1 MKKLFTVCGF
11 FLISLFAFAAAE
23 AEVIATETET
33 TETNKVLHDFKDFSH
48 WSIQVNGGFSQFDG
62 DANQRY
68 DQLLSSSHLL
78 WTVGLD
84 VEYSFNPAWGLIA
97 NFQYMPYQGHTSS
110 TKYGKNYFRGNM
122 YAPSLMLSMNLLNLF
137 GQYRSSAAWNW
148 YLNAGVGV
156 VFYDVKNTAEGDNS
170 NAEAQ
175 AQDVEDGKNISIPL
189 GTQVEYN
196 INDYLAVGLSGYYRL
211 HNKDN
216 FEGQDYTKGTMN
228 DGEFYVTASLR
239 VKLAPNAKE
248 GGHMRN
254 ISMMDY
260 HNKRTGKS
268 NIEARLD
275 SLEKRVKVLE
285 DTVANNILPRLDEL
299 EKQHATTPD
308 EDGDGVPDFRDRQ
321 ANTPKGTFVNYW
333 GEGIP
338 QDAFECCD
346 KVNKVLSALGMEPTV
361 DYDMSVYYAFD
372 KAAIS
377 AKARK
382 NIEKAVQKLQENPE
396 LKVELRGYCDFPG
409 SNDYNLKLSE
419 KRVNAV
425 KAELVKAGIAEERI
439 TVQPQGALA
448 NPPKAELKNRRCDFF
463 FY

>member
-1 MKKLFTVCGF
+1 MKKLFTVCGL
-11 FLISLFAFAAAE
+11 FLISVLAFAATE
-23 AEVIATETET
+23 SEVKASETSES
-33 TETNKVLHDFKDFSH
+33 KVLHEFKDFSH

-68 DQLLSSSHLL
+68 DQLLSSSQLL
-78 WTVGLD
+78 WTVGID

-97 NFQYMPYQGHTSS
+97 NFQYMPYHAHTSS

-137 GQYRSSAAWNW
+137 GQYRSNAAWNW
-148 YLNAGVGV
+148 YLNAGVGL
-156 VFYDVKNTAEGDNS
+156 VFYDVQSENEGVVGEES
-170 NAEAQ
+170 PKEIK
-175 AQDVEDGKNISIPL
+175 DGKSIGIPL

-196 INDYLAVGLSGYYRL
+196 INDYLAVGLSGYYRI

-216 FEGQDYTKGTMN
+216 FEGEDYTKGTMN

-239 VKLAPNAKE
+239 VKLAPNVKE

-260 HNKRTGKS
+260 RKKRTGES
-268 NIEARLD
+268 NLESRLD

-321 ANTPKGTFVNYW
+321 ADTPKGAFVNYW

-338 QDAFECCD
+338 QEALEPACCD
-346 KVNKVLSALGMEPTV
+346 DVKKVFSALGIDPKV
-361 DYDMSVYYAFD
+361 DYDMSVYYGFD
-372 KAAIS
+372 KADLT

-382 NIEKAVQKLQENPE
+382 NIEKAAQKLKENPDM
-396 LKVELRGYCDFPG
+396 KVELRGYCDFPG
-409 SNDYNLKLSE
+409 SNNYNLKLSE
-419 KRVNAV
+419 KRVKAV
-425 KAELVKAGIAEERI
+425 KDALVKAGIAEDRI

>member
-1 MKKLFTVCGF
+1 MKKLFTVCGL

-23 AEVIATETET
+23 TEIT
-33 TETNKVLHDFKDFSH
+33 TSEKSESKVLHEFKDFSH

-68 DQLLSSSHLL
+68 DQLLSSSQLL
-78 WTVGLD
+78 WTVGID

-97 NFQYMPYQGHTSS
+97 NFQYMPYHAHTSS

-137 GQYRSSAAWNW
+137 GQYRSNAAWNW
-148 YLNAGVGV
+148 YLNAGVGL
-156 VFYDVKNTAEGDNS
+156 VFYDVQSENEGVVGEES
-170 NAEAQ
+170 PKEIK
-175 AQDVEDGKNISIPL
+175 DGKSIGIPL

-196 INDYLAVGLSGYYRL
+196 INDYLAVGLSGYYRI

-216 FEGQDYTKGTMN
+216 FEGEDYTKGTMN

-239 VKLAPNAKE
+239 VKLAPNVKE

-260 HNKRTGKS
+260 RKKRTGES
-268 NIEARLD
+268 NLESRLD

-285 DTVANNILPRLDEL
+285 DTVSNNILPRLDEL

-321 ANTPKGTFVNYW
+321 ADTPKGAFVNYW

-338 QDAFECCD
+338 QEALEPACCD
-346 KVNKVLSALGMEPTV
+346 DVKKVFSALGIDPKV
-361 DYDMSVYYAFD
+361 DYDMSVYYGFD
-372 KAAIS
+372 KADLT

-382 NIEKAVQKLQENPE
+382 NIEKAAQKLKENPDM
-396 LKVELRGYCDFPG
+396 KVELRGYCDFPG
-409 SNDYNLKLSE
+409 SNNYNLKLSE
-419 KRVNAV
+419 KRVKAV
-425 KAELVKAGIAEERI
+425 KDALVKAGIAEDRI

>member
-1 MKKLFTVCGF
+1 MKKLFTVCGL
-11 FLISLFAFAAAE
+11 FLISVLAFAATE
-23 AEVIATETET
+23 SEVKASETSES
-33 TETNKVLHDFKDFSH
+33 KVLHEFKDFSH

-68 DQLLSSSHLL
+68 DQLLSSSQLL
-78 WTVGLD
+78 WTVGID

-97 NFQYMPYQGHTSS
+97 NFQYMPYHAHTSS

-137 GQYRSSAAWNW
+137 GQYRSNAAWNW
-148 YLNAGVGV
+148 YLNAGVGL
-156 VFYDVKNTAEGDNS
+156 VFYDVQSENEGVVGEES
-170 NAEAQ
+170 PKEIK
-175 AQDVEDGKNISIPL
+175 DGKTIGIPL

-196 INDYLAVGLSGYYRL
+196 INDYLAVGLSGYYRI

-216 FEGQDYTKGTMN
+216 FEGEDYTKGTMN

-239 VKLAPNAKE
+239 VKLAPNVKE

-260 HNKRTGKS
+260 RKKRTGES
-268 NIEARLD
+268 NLESRLD

-321 ANTPKGTFVNYW
+321 ANTPKGSFVNYW

-338 QDAFECCD
+338 QEALDSPCCD
-346 KVNKVLSALGMEPTV
+346 DVKQVFAALRVDPNV
-361 DYDMSVYYAFD
+361 DYNMSVYFGFD
-372 KAAIS
+372 QS
-377 AKARK
+377 ALSAQARK
-382 NIEKAVQKLQENPE
+382 NIAKAAQKLKDNPE
-396 LKVELRGYCDFPG
+396 MKVELRGYCDFPG

-419 KRVNAV
+419 KRVNMV
-425 KAELVKAGIAEERI
+425 KAELVKAGIAEDRI
-439 TVQPQGALA
+439 VVEAQGALA
-448 NPPKAELKNRRCDFF
+448 NPPKAEMKNRRCDFF

>member
-1 MKKLFTVCGF
+1 MKKLFTVCGL

-23 AEVIATETET
+23 TEIT
-33 TETNKVLHDFKDFSH
+33 TSEKSESKVLHEFKDFSH

-62 DANQRY
+62 DVNQRI
-68 DQLLSSSHLL
+68 DQLLSSSQLL
-78 WTVGLD
+78 WTVGVD

-97 NFQYMPYQGHTSS
+97 NFQYMPYHGHTSS
-110 TKYGKNYFRGNM
+110 TKYGKYYFKGNM
-122 YAPSLMLSMNLLNLF
+122 YAPSLMLSVNLLNLF

-148 YLNAGVGV
+148 YLNAGVGM
-156 VFYDVKNTAEGDNS
+156 VFYDVTNTAEDDNS
-170 NAEAQ
+170 AAEATPT
-175 AQDVEDGKNISIPL
+175 DVNNGKNISIPL

-196 INDYLAVGLSGYYRL
+196 INNYLAVGLSGYYRI

-254 ISMMDY
+254 LSMMDY
-260 HNKRTGKS
+260 HKLRTGES
-268 NIEARLD
+268 NLESRLD

-321 ANTPKGTFVNYW
+321 ANTPKGSFVNYW

-338 QDAFECCD
+338 QEALDSPCCD
-346 KVNKVLSALGMEPTV
+346 DVKQVFAALRVDPNV
-361 DYDMSVYYAFD
+361 DYNMSVYFGFD
-372 KAAIS
+372 QS
-377 AKARK
+377 ALSAQARK
-382 NIEKAVQKLQENPE
+382 NIAKAAQKLKDNPE
-396 LKVELRGYCDFPG
+396 MKVELRGYCDFPG

-419 KRVNAV
+419 KRVNMV
-425 KAELVKAGIAEERI
+425 KAELVKAGIAEDRI
-439 TVQPQGALA
+439 VVEAQGALA
-448 NPPKAELKNRRCDFF
+448 NPPKAEMKNRRCDFF

>member
-1 MKKLFTVCGF
+1 MKKLFTACALCLV
-11 FLISLFAFAAAE
+11 SVFAFAAAE
-23 AEVIATETET
+23 SEVKASETSES
-33 TETNKVLHDFKDFSH
+33 KVLHEFKDFSH

-68 DQLLSSSHLL
+68 DQLLSSSQLL
-78 WTVGLD
+78 WTVGID

-97 NFQYMPYQGHTSS
+97 NFQYMPYHAHTSS

-137 GQYRSSAAWNW
+137 GQYRSNAGWNW
-148 YLNAGVGV
+148 YINAGVGM
-156 VFYDVKNTAEGDNS
+156 VFYDVKSENEGVVGEES
-170 NAEAQ
+170 PKEIK
-175 AQDVEDGKNISIPL
+175 DGKTIGIPL

-196 INDYLAVGLSGYYRL
+196 INDYLAVGLSGYYRI

-216 FEGQDYTKGTMN
+216 FEGEDYTKGTMN

-239 VKLAPNAKE
+239 VKLAPNVKE

-254 ISMMDY
+254 LSMMDY
-260 HNKRTGKS
+260 RKKRTGES
-268 NIEARLD
+268 NLESRLD

-321 ANTPKGTFVNYW
+321 ANTPKGAFVNYW

-338 QDAFECCD
+338 QEALEPECCD
-346 KVNKVLSALGMEPTV
+346 DVNKVFAALGVDPKV
-361 DYDMSVYYAFD
+361 DYDMSVYFAFD
-372 KAAIS
+372 KS
-377 AKARK
+377 NLDAKARK
-382 NIEKAVQKLQENPE
+382 NIDKAIQKLNENPE
-396 LKVELRGYCDFPG
+396 MKVELRGYCDFPG
-409 SNDYNLKLSE
+409 SNNYNLKLSE

-425 KAELVKAGIAEERI
+425 KAALVKAGIAEDRI
-439 TVQPQGALA
+439 AVQAQGALA

>member
-1 MKKLFTVCGF
+1 MKKLFTVCGM

-23 AEVIATETET
+23 KEVIATETET

-333 GEGIP
+333 GEGVP
-338 QDAFECCD
+338 QEAFECCD

-372 KAAIS
+372 KATIS

>member
-1 MKKLFTVCGF
+1 MKKLFTVCGL
-11 FLISLFAFAAAE
+11 FLVSMFAFATAE
-23 AEVIATETET
+23 SEVTVSETSES
-33 TETNKVLHDFKDFSH
+33 KVLHEFKDFSH

-68 DQLLSSSHLL
+68 DQLLSSSQLL
-78 WTVGLD
+78 WTVGID

-97 NFQYMPYQGHTSS
+97 NFQYMPYHAHTSS

-137 GQYRSSAAWNW
+137 GQYRSNAAWNW
-148 YLNAGVGV
+148 YLNAGVGL
-156 VFYDVKNTAEGDNS
+156 VFYDVKSESEGVVGEES
-170 NAEAQ
+170 PKEIK
-175 AQDVEDGKNISIPL
+175 DGKTIGIPL

-196 INDYLAVGLSGYYRL
+196 INDYLAVGLSGYYRI

-216 FEGQDYTKGTMN
+216 FEGEEYTKGTMN

-239 VKLAPNAKE
+239 VKLAPNVKE

-260 HNKRTGKS
+260 RKKRTGES
-268 NIEARLD
+268 NLESRLD

-321 ANTPKGTFVNYW
+321 ANTPKGAFVNYW
-333 GEGIP
+333 GESIP
-338 QDAFECCD
+338 QEVLEPACCD
-346 KVNKVLSALGMEPTV
+346 DVKKVFAALGVDPKV
-361 DYDMSVYYAFD
+361 DYDMSVYFAFD
-372 KAAIS
+372 KAIVTAN
-377 AKARK
+377 ARK
-382 NIEKAVQKLQENPE
+382 NIEKAIQKLNENPE
-396 LKVELRGYCDFPG
+396 MKVELRGYCDFPG

-419 KRVNAV
+419 RRVKAV
-425 KAELVKAGIAEERI
+425 KDVMVKAGIAEDRI
-439 TVQPQGALA
+439 ATQPQGALP

>member
-1 MKKLFTVCGF
+1 MKKLFTVCGL
-11 FLISLFAFAAAE
+11 FLISVLAFAATE
-23 AEVIATETET
+23 SEVKASETSES
-33 TETNKVLHDFKDFSH
+33 KVLHEFKDFSH

-68 DQLLSSSHLL
+68 DQLLSSSQLL
-78 WTVGLD
+78 WTVGID

-97 NFQYMPYQGHTSS
+97 NFQYMPYHAHTSS

-137 GQYRSSAAWNW
+137 GQYRSNAAWNW
-148 YLNAGVGV
+148 YLNAGVGL
-156 VFYDVKNTAEGDNS
+156 VFYDVQSENEGVVGEES
-170 NAEAQ
+170 PKEIK
-175 AQDVEDGKNISIPL
+175 DGKTIGIPL

-196 INDYLAVGLSGYYRL
+196 INDYLAVGLSGYYRI

-216 FEGQDYTKGTMN
+216 FEGEDYTKGTMN

-239 VKLAPNAKE
+239 VKLAPNVKE

-260 HNKRTGKS
+260 RKKRTGES
-268 NIEARLD
+268 NLESRLD

-321 ANTPKGTFVNYW
+321 ADTPKGAFVNYW

-338 QDAFECCD
+338 QEALEPACCD
-346 KVNKVLSALGMEPTV
+346 DVKKVFSALGIDPKV
-361 DYDMSVYYAFD
+361 DYDMSVYYGFD
-372 KAAIS
+372 KADLT

-382 NIEKAVQKLQENPE
+382 NIEKAAQKLKENPDM
-396 LKVELRGYCDFPG
+396 KVELRGYCDFPG
-409 SNDYNLKLSE
+409 SNNYNLKLSE
-419 KRVNAV
+419 KRVKAV
-425 KAELVKAGIAEERI
+425 KDALVKAGIAEDRI

>member
-1 MKKLFTVCGF
+1 MKKLFTVCGL
-11 FLISLFAFAAAE
+11 FLVSMFAFATAE
-23 AEVIATETET
+23 SEVTVSETSES
-33 TETNKVLHDFKDFSH
+33 KVLHEFKDFSH

-68 DQLLSSSHLL
+68 DQLLSSSQLL
-78 WTVGLD
+78 WTVGID

-97 NFQYMPYQGHTSS
+97 NFQYMPYHAHTSS

-137 GQYRSSAAWNW
+137 GQYRSNAAWNW
-148 YLNAGVGV
+148 YLNAGVGL
-156 VFYDVKNTAEGDNS
+156 VFYDVKSESEGVVGEES
-170 NAEAQ
+170 PKEIK
-175 AQDVEDGKNISIPL
+175 DGKTIGIPL

-196 INDYLAVGLSGYYRL
+196 INDYLAVGLSGYYRI

-216 FEGQDYTKGTMN
+216 FEGEEYTKGTMN

-239 VKLAPNAKE
+239 VKLAPNVKE

-260 HNKRTGKS
+260 RKKRTGES
-268 NIEARLD
+268 NLESRLD

-321 ANTPKGTFVNYW
+321 ANTPKGAFVNYW
-333 GEGIP
+333 GESIP
-338 QDAFECCD
+338 QEVLEPECCD
-346 KVNKVLSALGMEPTV
+346 DVKKVFAALGVDPKV
-361 DYDMSVYYAFD
+361 DYDMSVYFAFD
-372 KAAIS
+372 KAIVTAN
-377 AKARK
+377 ARK
-382 NIEKAVQKLQENPE
+382 NIEKAIQKLNENPE
-396 LKVELRGYCDFPG
+396 MKVELRGYCDFPG

>member
-1 MKKLFTVCGF
+1 MKKLFTACALCLV
-11 FLISLFAFAAAE
+11 SVFAFAAAE
-23 AEVIATETET
+23 SEVKASETSES
-33 TETNKVLHDFKDFSH
+33 KVLHEFKDFSH

-68 DQLLSSSHLL
+68 DQLLSSSQLL
-78 WTVGLD
+78 WTVGID

-97 NFQYMPYQGHTSS
+97 NFQYMPYHAHTSS

-137 GQYRSSAAWNW
+137 GQYRSNAAWNW
-148 YLNAGVGV
+148 YLNAGVGL
-156 VFYDVKNTAEGDNS
+156 VFYDVQSENEGVVGEES
-170 NAEAQ
+170 PKEIK
-175 AQDVEDGKNISIPL
+175 DGKSIGIPL

-196 INDYLAVGLSGYYRL
+196 INDYLAVGLSGYYRI

-216 FEGQDYTKGTMN
+216 FEGEDYTKGTMN

-239 VKLAPNAKE
+239 VKLAPNVKE

-260 HNKRTGKS
+260 RKKRTGES
-268 NIEARLD
+268 NLESRLD

-321 ANTPKGTFVNYW
+321 ADTPKGAFVNYW

-338 QDAFECCD
+338 QEALEPACCD
-346 KVNKVLSALGMEPTV
+346 DVKKVFSALGIDPKV
-361 DYDMSVYYAFD
+361 DYDMSVYYGFD
-372 KAAIS
+372 KADLT

-382 NIEKAVQKLQENPE
+382 NIEKAAQKLKENPDM
-396 LKVELRGYCDFPG
+396 KVELRGYCDFPG
-409 SNDYNLKLSE
+409 SNNYNLKLSE
-419 KRVNAV
+419 KRVKAV
-425 KAELVKAGIAEERI
+425 KDALVKAGIAEDRI

>member
-1 MKKLFTVCGF
+1 MKKLFTVCGL
-11 FLISLFAFAAAE
+11 FLVSMFAFA
-23 AEVIATETET
+23 T
-33 TETNKVLHDFKDFSH
+33 TESEVTVSETSESKVLHEFKDFSH

-68 DQLLSSSHLL
+68 DQLLSSSQLL
-78 WTVGLD
+78 WTVGID

-97 NFQYMPYQGHTSS
+97 NFQYMPYHAHTSS

-137 GQYRSSAAWNW
+137 GQYRSNAAWNW
-148 YLNAGVGV
+148 YLNAGVGL
-156 VFYDVKNTAEGDNS
+156 VFYDVKSESEGVVGEES
-170 NAEAQ
+170 PKEIK
-175 AQDVEDGKNISIPL
+175 DGKTIGIPL

-196 INDYLAVGLSGYYRL
+196 INDYLAVGLSGYYRI

-216 FEGQDYTKGTMN
+216 FEGEEYTKGTMN

-239 VKLAPNAKE
+239 VKLAPNVKE

-260 HNKRTGKS
+260 RKKRTGES
-268 NIEARLD
+268 NLESRLD

-321 ANTPKGTFVNYW
+321 VNTPKGAFVNYW
-333 GEGIP
+333 GESIP
-338 QDAFECCD
+338 QEVLEPECCD
-346 KVNKVLSALGMEPTV
+346 DVKKVFAALGVDPKV
-361 DYDMSVYYAFD
+361 DYDMSVYFAFD
-372 KAAIS
+372 KAIVTAN
-377 AKARK
+377 ARK
-382 NIEKAVQKLQENPE
+382 NIEKAIQKLNENPE
-396 LKVELRGYCDFPG
+396 MKVELRGYCDFPG

-419 KRVNAV
+419 RRVKAV
-425 KAELVKAGIAEERI
+425 KDVMVKAGIAEDRI
-439 TVQPQGALA
+439 ATQPQGALP

>member
-1 MKKLFTVCGF
+1 MKKLFTACALCLV
-11 FLISLFAFAAAE
+11 SVFAFATAE
-23 AEVIATETET
+23 SEVKASETSES
-33 TETNKVLHDFKDFSH
+33 KVLHEFKDFSH

-68 DQLLSSSHLL
+68 DQLLSSSQLL
-78 WTVGLD
+78 WTVGID

-97 NFQYMPYQGHTSS
+97 NFQYMPYHAHTSS

-137 GQYRSSAAWNW
+137 GQYRSNAAWNW
-148 YLNAGVGV
+148 YLNAGVGL
-156 VFYDVKNTAEGDNS
+156 VFYDVQSENEGVVGEES
-170 NAEAQ
+170 PKEIK
-175 AQDVEDGKNISIPL
+175 DGKSIGIPL

-196 INDYLAVGLSGYYRL
+196 INDYLAVGLSGYYRI

-216 FEGQDYTKGTMN
+216 FEGEDYTKGTMN

-239 VKLAPNAKE
+239 VKLAPNVKE

-260 HNKRTGKS
+260 RKKRTGES
-268 NIEARLD
+268 NLESRLD

-321 ANTPKGTFVNYW
+321 ADTPKGAFVNYW

-338 QDAFECCD
+338 QEALEPACCD
-346 KVNKVLSALGMEPTV
+346 DVKKVFSALGIDPKV
-361 DYDMSVYYAFD
+361 DYDMSVYYGFD
-372 KAAIS
+372 KADLT

-382 NIEKAVQKLQENPE
+382 NIEKAAQKLKENPDM
-396 LKVELRGYCDFPG
+396 KVELRGYCDFPG
-409 SNDYNLKLSE
+409 SNNYNLKGSE
-419 KRVNAV
+419 
-425 KAELVKAGIAEERI
+425 
-439 TVQPQGALA
+439 
-448 NPPKAELKNRRCDFF
+448 RCIG
-463 FY
+463 

>member
-1 MKKLFTVCGF
+1 MKKLFTVCGL
-11 FLISLFAFAAAE
+11 FLVSMFAFA
-23 AEVIATETET
+23 T
-33 TETNKVLHDFKDFSH
+33 TESEVTVSETSESKVLHEFKDFSH

-68 DQLLSSSHLL
+68 DQLLSSSQLL
-78 WTVGLD
+78 WTVGID

-97 NFQYMPYQGHTSS
+97 NFQYMPYHAHTSS

-137 GQYRSSAAWNW
+137 GQYRSNAAWNW
-148 YLNAGVGV
+148 YLNAGVGL
-156 VFYDVKNTAEGDNS
+156 VFYDVKSESEGVVGEES
-170 NAEAQ
+170 PKEIK
-175 AQDVEDGKNISIPL
+175 DGKTIGIPL

-196 INDYLAVGLSGYYRL
+196 INDYLAVGLSGYYRI

-216 FEGQDYTKGTMN
+216 FEGEEYTKGTMN

-239 VKLAPNAKE
+239 VKLAPNVKE

-260 HNKRTGKS
+260 RKKRTGES
-268 NIEARLD
+268 NLESRLD

-321 ANTPKGTFVNYW
+321 ADTPKGAFVNYW

-338 QDAFECCD
+338 QEALEPACCD
-346 KVNKVLSALGMEPTV
+346 DVKKVFSALGIDPKV
-361 DYDMSVYYAFD
+361 DYDMSVYYGFD
-372 KAAIS
+372 KADLT

-382 NIEKAVQKLQENPE
+382 NIEKAAQKLKENPDM
-396 LKVELRGYCDFPG
+396 KVELRGYCDFPG
-409 SNDYNLKLSE
+409 SNNYNLKLSE
-419 KRVNAV
+419 KRVKAV
-425 KAELVKAGIAEERI
+425 KDALVKAGIAEDRI

>member
-1 MKKLFTVCGF
+1 MKKLFTVCSL
-11 FLISLFAFAAAE
+11 FLISVLAFAAAE
-23 AEVIATETET
+23 SEVKALETSET
-33 TETNKVLHDFKDFSH
+33 KVLHDFKDFSH

-148 YLNAGVGV
+148 YLNAGVGI
-156 VFYDVKNTAEGDNS
+156 VFYDVENTAEADNS

-175 AQDVEDGKNISIPL
+175 PEDVQGGKNISIPL

-239 VKLAPNAKE
+239 VKLAPNVKE

-260 HNKRTGKS
+260 RKKRTGES
-268 NIEARLD
+268 NLEARLD

-321 ANTPKGTFVNYW
+321 ANTPKGAFVNYW

-338 QDAFECCD
+338 QEAIQSPCCD
-346 KVNKVLSALGMEPTV
+346 EVKQVFAALGVDPKV
-361 DYDMSVYYAFD
+361 DYDMSVYFAFD
-372 KAAIS
+372 KSALS

-382 NIEKAVQKLQENPE
+382 NIEKAVQKLKENPE
-396 LKVELRGYCDFPG
+396 MKVELRGYCDFPG
-409 SNDYNLKLSE
+409 SDDYNLKLSE
-419 KRVNAV
+419 KRVKMV
-425 KAELVKAGIAEERI
+425 KDELVKAGIAEDRI
-439 TVQPQGALA
+439 SVQPQGALA

>member
-1 MKKLFTVCGF
+1 MKKLFAVCG
-11 FLISLFAFAAAE
+11 LALMTVFAMA
-23 AEVIATETET
+23 ATESTVEASET
-33 TETNKVLHDFKDFSH
+33 SESKVLHEFKDFSH

-62 DANQRY
+62 DAKQRY
-68 DQLLSSSHLL
+68 DQLLSSSQLL
-78 WTVGLD
+78 WTVGID

-97 NFQYMPYQGHTSS
+97 NFQYMPYHAHTSS

-137 GQYRSSAAWNW
+137 GQYRSNAAWNW
-148 YLNAGVGV
+148 YINAGVGM
-156 VFYDVKNTAEGDNS
+156 VFYDVKSENEGVVG
-170 NAEAQ
+170 EETPQ
-175 AQDVEDGKNISIPL
+175 GIEDGKSIAIPL

-196 INDYLAVGLSGYYRL
+196 INDYLAVGVSGYYRL

-216 FEGQDYTKGTMN
+216 FEGEDYTKGTMN

-239 VKLAPNAKE
+239 VKLAPNTRE

-254 ISMMDY
+254 LSMMDY
-260 HNKRTGKS
+260 RKKRTGES
-268 NIEARLD
+268 NLESRLD

-321 ANTPKGTFVNYW
+321 ANTPKGSFVNYW
-333 GEGIP
+333 GEGLP
-338 QDAFECCD
+338 QEALGPNCCD
-346 KVNKVLSALGMEPTV
+346 EVKKVFAAMGIDPSV
-361 DYDMSVYYAFD
+361 DYDMSVYFGFD
-372 KAAIS
+372 KS
-377 AKARK
+377 SLSGKARK
-382 NIEKAVQKLQENPE
+382 NIEKVVAKLNANPDM
-396 LKVELRGYCDFPG
+396 KVELRGYCDFPG
-409 SNDYNLKLSE
+409 SDNYNLKLSE
-419 KRVNAV
+419 RRVNAV
-425 KAELVKAGIAEERI
+425 KEALVKAGIAEDRI
-439 TVQPQGALA
+439 ATQPQGALP

>member
-1 MKKLFTVCGF
+1 MKKLFTVCA
-11 FLISLFAFAAAE
+11 LCLVSVFAFAAAE
-23 AEVIATETET
+23 SEVKASETSES
-33 TETNKVLHDFKDFSH
+33 KVLHEFKDFSH

-68 DQLLSSSHLL
+68 DQLLSSSQLL
-78 WTVGLD
+78 WTVGID

-97 NFQYMPYQGHTSS
+97 NFQYMPYHAHTSS

-137 GQYRSSAAWNW
+137 GQYRSNAAWNW
-148 YLNAGVGV
+148 YLNAGVGL
-156 VFYDVKNTAEGDNS
+156 VFYDVQSENEGVVGEES
-170 NAEAQ
+170 PKEIK
-175 AQDVEDGKNISIPL
+175 DGKSIGIPL

-196 INDYLAVGLSGYYRL
+196 INDYLAVGLSGYYRI

-216 FEGQDYTKGTMN
+216 FEGEDYTKGTMN

-239 VKLAPNAKE
+239 VKLAPNVKE

-260 HNKRTGKS
+260 RKKRTGES
-268 NIEARLD
+268 NLESRLD

-321 ANTPKGTFVNYW
+321 ADTPKGAFVNYW

-338 QDAFECCD
+338 QEALEPACCD
-346 KVNKVLSALGMEPTV
+346 DVKKVFSALGIDPKV
-361 DYDMSVYYAFD
+361 DYDMSVYYGFD
-372 KAAIS
+372 KADLT

-382 NIEKAVQKLQENPE
+382 NIEKAAQKLKENPDM
-396 LKVELRGYCDFPG
+396 KVELRGYCDFPG
-409 SNDYNLKLSE
+409 SNNYNLKLSE
-419 KRVNAV
+419 KRVKAV
-425 KAELVKAGIAEERI
+425 KDALVKAGIAEDRI

>member
-1 MKKLFTVCGF
+1 MKKLFTACALCLV
-11 FLISLFAFAAAE
+11 SVFAFATAE
-23 AEVIATETET
+23 SEVKASETSES
-33 TETNKVLHDFKDFSH
+33 KVLHEFKDFSH

-68 DQLLSSSHLL
+68 DQLLSSSQLL
-78 WTVGLD
+78 WTVGID

-97 NFQYMPYQGHTSS
+97 NFQYMPYHAHTSS

-137 GQYRSSAAWNW
+137 GQYRSNAAWNW
-148 YLNAGVGV
+148 YLNAGVGL
-156 VFYDVKNTAEGDNS
+156 VFYDVQSENEGVVGEES
-170 NAEAQ
+170 PKEIK
-175 AQDVEDGKNISIPL
+175 DGKSIGIPL

-196 INDYLAVGLSGYYRL
+196 INDYLAVGLSGYYRI

-216 FEGQDYTKGTMN
+216 FEGEDYTKGTMN

-239 VKLAPNAKE
+239 VKLAPNVKE

-260 HNKRTGKS
+260 RKKRTGES
-268 NIEARLD
+268 NLESRLD

-321 ANTPKGTFVNYW
+321 ADTPKGAFVNYW

-338 QDAFECCD
+338 QEALEPACCD
-346 KVNKVLSALGMEPTV
+346 DVKKVFSALGIDPKV
-361 DYDMSVYYAFD
+361 DYDMSVYYGFD
-372 KAAIS
+372 KADLT

-382 NIEKAVQKLQENPE
+382 NIEKAAQKLKENPDM
-396 LKVELRGYCDFPG
+396 KVELRGYCDFPG
-409 SNDYNLKLSE
+409 SNNYNLKLSE
-419 KRVNAV
+419 KRVKAV
-425 KAELVKAGIAEERI
+425 KDALVKAGIAEDRI

>member
-1 MKKLFTVCGF
+1 MKKLFALCSLM
-11 FLISLFAFAAAE
+11 LISMWAFAAAE
-23 AEVIATETET
+23 VNVESTESTQT
-33 TETNKVLHDFKDFSH
+33 KVLHEFKDFSH

-62 DANQRY
+62 DVNQRM
-68 DQLLSSSHLL
+68 DQLLSSSELL

-84 VEYSFNPAWGLIA
+84 VEYTFNPAWGLIA
-97 NFQYMPYQGHTSS
+97 NFQYMPYHGHTSS
-110 TKYGKNYFRGNM
+110 TKYGKYYFQGNM
-122 YAPSLMLSMNLLNLF
+122 YAPSLMLSVNLLNLF

-148 YLNAGVGV
+148 YLNAGVGM

-170 NAEAQ
+170 YAEATPK
-175 AQDVEDGKNISIPL
+175 DVNNGKNISIPL

-196 INDYLAVGLSGYYRL
+196 INKYLAVGLSGYYRI

-254 ISMMDY
+254 LSMMDY
-260 HNKRTGKS
+260 HKLRTGES

-308 EDGDGVPDFRDRQ
+308 EDGDGVADFRDRQ
-321 ANTPKGTFVNYW
+321 PNTPKGAFVNYW

-338 QDAFECCD
+338 QEALEPSCCSD
-346 KVNKVLSALGMEPTV
+346 VKKVFAAMGIDPTV
-361 DYDMSVYYAFD
+361 DYNQSVYFGFD
-372 KAAIS
+372 KVTLTS
-377 AKARK
+377 KAKK
-382 NIEKAVQKLQENPE
+382 NIESVVKKLNENPE
-396 LKVELRGYCDFPG
+396 MKVELRGYCDFPG

-419 KRVNAV
+419 KRVKAV
-425 KAELVKAGIAEERI
+425 KDELVKAGIAEDRI
-439 TVQPQGALA
+439 AMQPQGALA

>member
-1 MKKLFTVCGF
+1 MRKLFAVCG
-11 FLISLFAFAAAE
+11 LAMISMFVMA
-23 AEVIATETET
+23 ATEKTVEASEASET
-33 TETNKVLHDFKDFSH
+33 KVLHEFKDFSH

-62 DANQRY
+62 DAKQRY
-68 DQLLSSSHLL
+68 DQLLSSSQLL
-78 WTVGLD
+78 WTVGID

-97 NFQYMPYQGHTSS
+97 NFQYMPYHAHTSS
-110 TKYGKNYFRGNM
+110 TKYGQNYFRGNM
-122 YAPSLMLSMNLLNLF
+122 YAPSLMLSMNMLNMF
-137 GQYRSSAAWNW
+137 GQYRSNAAWNW
-148 YLNAGVGV
+148 YINAGVGM
-156 VFYDVKNTAEGDNS
+156 VFYDVESTNEG
-170 NAEAQ
+170 AVGEETPKAIT
-175 AQDVEDGKNISIPL
+175 DGKSIAIPL

-216 FEGQDYTKGTMN
+216 FEGEDYTKGTMN

-254 ISMMDY
+254 LSMMDY
-260 HNKRTGKS
+260 RKKRTGES
-268 NIEARLD
+268 NLESRLD

-308 EDGDGVPDFRDRQ
+308 EDGDGVPDFRDRE
-321 ANTPKGTFVNYW
+321 ANTPKGAFVNYW

-338 QDAFECCD
+338 QEVLEPDCCD
-346 KVNKVLSALGMEPTV
+346 QVKQVFAALGVDPTV
-361 DYDMSVYYAFD
+361 DYNQSVYFAFD
-372 KAAIS
+372 KYNLDS
-377 AKARK
+377 KARK
-382 NIEKAVQKLQENPE
+382 NIETVVKKLNDNPE
-396 LKVELRGYCDFPG
+396 MKVELRGYCDFPG

-425 KAELVKAGIAEERI
+425 KEALVKAGIAEDRI
-439 TVQPQGALA
+439 AVQPQGALA

>member
-1 MKKLFTVCGF
+1 MKKLFTVCGL
-11 FLISLFAFAAAE
+11 FLVSMFAFA
-23 AEVIATETET
+23 T
-33 TETNKVLHDFKDFSH
+33 TESEVTVSETSESKVLHEFKDFSH

-68 DQLLSSSHLL
+68 DQLLSSSQLL
-78 WTVGLD
+78 WTVGID

-97 NFQYMPYQGHTSS
+97 NFQYMPYHAHTSS

-137 GQYRSSAAWNW
+137 GQYRSNAGWNW
-148 YLNAGVGV
+148 YLNAGVGL
-156 VFYDVKNTAEGDNS
+156 VFYDVKSESEGIVGEES
-170 NAEAQ
+170 PKEIK
-175 AQDVEDGKNISIPL
+175 DGKTIGIPL

-196 INDYLAVGLSGYYRL
+196 INDYLAVGLSGYYRI

-216 FEGQDYTKGTMN
+216 FEGEEYTKGTMN

-239 VKLAPNAKE
+239 VKLAPNVKE

-260 HNKRTGKS
+260 RKKRTGES
-268 NIEARLD
+268 NLESRLD

-321 ANTPKGTFVNYW
+321 ANTPKGAFVNYW
-333 GEGIP
+333 GESIP
-338 QDAFECCD
+338 QEVLEPECCD
-346 KVNKVLSALGMEPTV
+346 DVKKVFAALGVDPKV
-361 DYDMSVYYAFD
+361 DYDMSVYFAFD
-372 KAAIS
+372 KAIVTAN
-377 AKARK
+377 ARK
-382 NIEKAVQKLQENPE
+382 NIEKAIQKLNENPE
-396 LKVELRGYCDFPG
+396 MKVELRGYCDFPG

-419 KRVNAV
+419 RRVKAV
-425 KAELVKAGIAEERI
+425 KDVMVKAGIAEDRI
-439 TVQPQGALA
+439 ATQPQGALP

>member
-1 MKKLFTVCGF
+1 MKKLFTACALCLV
-11 FLISLFAFAAAE
+11 SVFAFAAAE
-23 AEVIATETET
+23 SEVKASETSES
-33 TETNKVLHDFKDFSH
+33 KVLHEFKDFSH

-68 DQLLSSSHLL
+68 DQLLSSSQLL
-78 WTVGLD
+78 WTVGID

-97 NFQYMPYQGHTSS
+97 NFQYMPYHAHTSS

-137 GQYRSSAAWNW
+137 GQYRSNAGWNW
-148 YLNAGVGV
+148 YINAGVGM
-156 VFYDVKNTAEGDNS
+156 VFYDVKSENEGVVGEES
-170 NAEAQ
+170 PKEIK
-175 AQDVEDGKNISIPL
+175 DGKSIGIPL

-196 INDYLAVGLSGYYRL
+196 INDYLAVGLSGYYRI

-216 FEGQDYTKGTMN
+216 FEGEDYTKGTMN

-239 VKLAPNAKE
+239 VKLAPNVKE

-254 ISMMDY
+254 LSMMDY
-260 HNKRTGKS
+260 RKKRTGES
-268 NIEARLD
+268 NLESRLD

-321 ANTPKGTFVNYW
+321 ANTPKGAFVNYW

-338 QDAFECCD
+338 QEALEPECCD
-346 KVNKVLSALGMEPTV
+346 DVKKVFAALGVDPKV
-361 DYDMSVYYAFD
+361 DYDMSVYFAFD
-372 KAAIS
+372 KS
-377 AKARK
+377 NLDAKARK
-382 NIEKAVQKLQENPE
+382 NIDKAIQKLNENPE
-396 LKVELRGYCDFPG
+396 MKVELRGYCDFPG
-409 SNDYNLKLSE
+409 SNNYNLKLSE

-425 KAELVKAGIAEERI
+425 KAALVKAGIAEDRI
-439 TVQPQGALA
+439 AVQAQGALA

>member
-1 MKKLFTVCGF
+1 MKKLFTVCGL

-23 AEVIATETET
+23 TEIT
-33 TETNKVLHDFKDFSH
+33 TSEKSESKVLHEFKDFSH

-68 DQLLSSSHLL
+68 DQLLSSSQLL
-78 WTVGLD
+78 WTVGID

-97 NFQYMPYQGHTSS
+97 NFQYMPYHAHTSS

-137 GQYRSSAAWNW
+137 GQYRSNAAWNW
-148 YLNAGVGV
+148 YLNAGVGL
-156 VFYDVKNTAEGDNS
+156 VFYDVQSENEGVVGEES
-170 NAEAQ
+170 PKEIK
-175 AQDVEDGKNISIPL
+175 DGKSIGIPL

-196 INDYLAVGLSGYYRL
+196 INDYLAVGLSGYYRI

-216 FEGQDYTKGTMN
+216 FEGEDYTKGTMN

-239 VKLAPNAKE
+239 VKLAPNVKE

-260 HNKRTGKS
+260 RKKRTGES
-268 NIEARLD
+268 NLESRLD

-321 ANTPKGTFVNYW
+321 ADTPKGAFVNYW

-338 QDAFECCD
+338 QEALEPACCD
-346 KVNKVLSALGMEPTV
+346 DVKKVFSALGIDPKV
-361 DYDMSVYYAFD
+361 DYDMSVYYGFD
-372 KAAIS
+372 KADLT

-382 NIEKAVQKLQENPE
+382 NIEKAAQKLKENPDM
-396 LKVELRGYCDFPG
+396 KVELRGYCDFPG
-409 SNDYNLKLSE
+409 SNNYNLKLSE
-419 KRVNAV
+419 KRVKAV
-425 KAELVKAGIAEERI
+425 KDALVKAGIAEDRI